1 MLKIIGFIS
10 AGFLGG
16 AGLIGIAPLIKSFEY
31 MEVIW
36 IVYNILSTI
45 AFITLA
51 VFIGMLA
58 HKLK

>member
-16 AGLIGIAPLIKSFEY
+16 AGLLGIAPLIESFEY
-31 MEVIW
+31 MDVIW
-36 IVYNILSTI
+36 IIYNILNTFGS
-45 AFITLA
+45 ITLA